1 MTLNKTK
8 IEWCD
13 RTWNPVTGCLHGC
26 SYCYARKIAERFRG
40 TKAWPNG
47 FEPTYHPERLC
58 DPEKTREPQSIF
70 VCSVADLFGEW
81 VPRLWTDQV
90 FCQTIGAGHHE
101 YIFLTK
107 NPPNMKKLF
116 LDFMGTIPNENYSFL
131 TMPYSWFGT
140 TVTGS
145 EDVHR
150 IRDLQEFPH
159 PHRLVSFEPLL
170 SNPGKLNLIGIRQ
183 VIIGAQTNPFDPPQ
197 MSWILNIV
205 NAARKAGALI
215 FMKDSLKSMMCNMI
229 NVPIFPRELCWKVRK

>member
-40 TKAWPNG
+40 TKAWPEG
-47 FEPTYHPERLC
+47 FKPTYHPERLE
-58 DPEKTREPQSIF
+58 DPEKIKEPQSIF
-70 VCSVADLFGEW
+70 VGSVADLFGDW
-81 VPRLWTDQV
+81 VPVEWTNQI
-90 FCQTIGAGHHE
+90 FCETIEADHHD

-140 TVTGS
+140 TVTWS

-150 IRDLQEFPH
+150 IKELQVFPH
-159 PHRLVSFEPLL
+159 PHRIVSFEPLL
-170 SNPGKLNLIGIRQ
+170 SDLGNINLIGIRQ
-183 VIIGAQTNPFDPPQ
+183 VIIGAQTKPDQ
-197 MSWILNIV
+197 CAGLESILKICE
-205 NAARKAGALI
+205 AADMVGAKV
-215 FMKDSLKSMMCNMI
+215 FMKDSLYGRW
-229 NVPIFPRELCWKVRK
+229 PDRELRRELCWKVRK